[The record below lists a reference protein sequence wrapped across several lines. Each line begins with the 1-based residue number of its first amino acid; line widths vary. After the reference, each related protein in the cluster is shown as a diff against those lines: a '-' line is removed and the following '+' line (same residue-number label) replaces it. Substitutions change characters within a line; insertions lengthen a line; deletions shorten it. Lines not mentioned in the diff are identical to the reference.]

1 MRTVYSL
8 RIARAQ
14 FISFTETLPTTA
26 RNFSSTVCT
35 GLYSVVH
42 QYIYGC
48 AKDHFINRKPILYAA
63 PGHIAYL

>member
-42 QYIYGC
+42 QYMGVQKTTSSIGNLFYMRHL
-48 AKDHFINRKPILYAA
+48 DT
-63 PGHIAYL
+63 